1 MENSGNIKYRF
12 DAKIGGYVVVIV
24 IANAT
29 NRGVDI
35 PPVYNDGKNGEHP
48 VVEIGKQ
55 AFAGSDVEYVRIPSS
70 IVKISIDALYA
81 FVAFENI
88 FVDENNPVYKSV
100 DGNLYSKDGKD
111 IIRYATAKKDTSF
124 DIPDGVIEIGKNA
137 FSGSRNLISV
147 TIPESV
153 TKIGEWAFSFS
164 GLKTAN
170 IPNGVKT
177 IDNCAFNGCKS
188 LEQVYISANV
198 IHIGER
204 PFGGCWS
211 LRSICVDKQNSVYQ
225 SKKCSP
231 ESSDMYLCAKDG
243 TLICYPSGT
252 ECQRADDTINTN
264 MILDDLVFNVDLPKG
279 RIFEYNAET
288 DDYAFI
294 VGASAFADGQGVEI
308 PSVYDDGIHG
318 ERPVTEIRRRGQIV
332 NGFVYMNIPKS
343 VKKNRLR
350 CVSIL
355 YGRDDIR

>member
-1 MENSGNIKYRF
+1 MESSGNIKYRF

-153 TKIGEWAFSFS
+153 TKIGE
-164 GLKTAN
+164 
-170 IPNGVKT
+170 
-177 IDNCAFNGCKS
+177 
-188 LEQVYISANV
+188 
-198 IHIGER
+198 
-204 PFGGCWS
+204 
-211 LRSICVDKQNSVYQ
+211 
-225 SKKCSP
+225 
-231 ESSDMYLCAKDG
+231 
-243 TLICYPSGT
+243 
-252 ECQRADDTINTN
+252 
-264 MILDDLVFNVDLPKG
+264 
-279 RIFEYNAET
+279 
-288 DDYAFI
+288 
-294 VGASAFADGQGVEI
+294 
-308 PSVYDDGIHG
+308 
-318 ERPVTEIRRRGQIV
+318 
-332 NGFVYMNIPKS
+332 
-343 VKKNRLR
+343 
-350 CVSIL
+350 
-355 YGRDDIR
+355 

>member
-12 DAKIGGYVVVIV
+12 DAKIGGYVAV
-24 IANAT
+24 IARAIN
-29 NRGVDI
+29 GGIDI
-35 PPVYNDGKNGEHP
+35 PPLYNDGKNGEHP
-48 VVEIGKQ
+48 VVEIGNE
-55 AFAGSDVEYVRIPSS
+55 AFALSDAEYVRISES
-70 IVKISIDALYA
+70 VVKISTDALYA
-81 FVAFENI
+81 YVALENI

-100 DGNLYSKDGKD
+100 DGNLYSKDGKK

-211 LRSICVDKQNSVYQ
+211 LRSICVDNQNPVYQ
-225 SKKCSP
+225 SKNVRRSLPICIYALKTERLFAILRVQNVREQTTRLTQIRYSMT
-231 ESSDMYLCAKDG
+231 SYLMS
-243 TLICYPSGT
+243 I
-252 ECQRADDTINTN
+252 CQRVAYLNTMRKRTITRLSWERRLLP
-264 MILDDLVFNVDLPKG
+264 MGKASKFRLFTMMVF
-279 RIFEYNAET
+279 
-288 DDYAFI
+288 
-294 VGASAFADGQGVEI
+294 
-308 PSVYDDGIHG
+308 
-318 ERPVTEIRRRGQIV
+318 
-332 NGFVYMNIPKS
+332 M
-343 VKKNRLR
+343 
-350 CVSIL
+350 VS
-355 YGRDDIR
+355 DP